1 MEHTVTALFET
12 RRGAEIAVEHL
23 VQEHGVDRNDIFVS
37 TPGRAN
43 TAGVRPAGADVES
56 GHPGVER
63 HGAPELG
70 GPIEISVDC
79 HGGSEAAVRAALQAA
94 GATSLHTS

>member
-23 VQEHGVDRNDIFVS
+23 VQEHGVE
-37 TPGRAN
+37 T
-43 TAGVRPAGADVES
+43 
-56 GHPGVER
+56 

-79 HGGSEAAVRAALQAA
+79 RGGREATVRAALQAA